1 MNPND
6 TENPNVAQTAEPAND
21 AAPAAVAETDPIA
34 VLEAEKADLKD
45 PATTVAAGT

>member
-21 AAPAAVAETDPIA
+21 AAPAVGAETDPIA
-34 VLEAEKADLKD
+34 VLEAELAFLQRILQL
-45 PATTVAAGT
+45 G